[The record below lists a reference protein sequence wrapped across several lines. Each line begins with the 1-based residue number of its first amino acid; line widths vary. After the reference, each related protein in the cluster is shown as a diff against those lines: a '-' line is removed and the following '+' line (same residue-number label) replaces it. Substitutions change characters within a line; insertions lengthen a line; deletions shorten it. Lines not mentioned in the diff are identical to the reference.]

1 MYGHVFAASGG
12 AGPRPAAASQAA
24 CARRAEGPPQR
35 RALPHIALEYVA
47 GFPKRSTKMFRRILT
62 LAILAL
68 LADPAVRA
76 FAEDLGP
83 AEKLLPEVK
92 KLVDVFAAMES
103 EAADP
108 VDPDTALY
116 QGAIPGMLRTLDPH
130 SSFFDPGQF
139 QQLQQMERSEQK
151 GFGSIVS
158 VLPGR
163 VIVLQTLP
171 GTPSAKAGLSAGDE
185 IVGINNIPI
194 ARLEFEQLVQLLME
208 ARQHEVLLD
217 VARPGAAR
225 LERIVMSPELVES
238 PSVDRAFTVA
248 PGIGYLRVTGFEEA
262 TGKLI
267 QESIEKLGGA
277 ALQGLVLDL
286 RNNPGGAVQSALETA
301 SLFLKP
307 DQVVFSIRGRGA
319 EPQDVR
325 VPKLAHSYEFP
336 IAVLVNEKT
345 ASASEILSGALQDH
359 DRAIILG
366 EPSYGK
372 GLVQQVYTLSGGSGL
387 ALTTAFYF
395 TPSGRSIQKPLGGGG
410 QLGESIVTARG
421 PFKTDAGREVPGG
434 GGIQPDQTIL
444 PPAPTR
450 LKVALDASGV
460 LTSFAGEYLRAH
472 DISADFEI
480 TPELLDDF
488 KLYCSQHSIQPS
500 VGEWSVERE
509 WVQSRLKQEV
519 VSLKFGVAKGDEI
532 ELRRDPVVQGAIT
545 ALGSRR

>member
-1 MYGHVFAASGG
+1 
-12 AGPRPAAASQAA
+12 
-24 CARRAEGPPQR
+24 
-35 RALPHIALEYVA
+35 
-47 GFPKRSTKMFRRILT
+47 MFRRILT

-68 LADPAVRA
+68 LAYGAVRA
-76 FAEDLGP
+76 FADDLSP

-92 KLVDVFAAMES
+92 KLVDVFAVMES
-103 EAADP
+103 EAAEA

-185 IVGINNIPI
+185 IVGINNVPV
-194 ARLEFEQLVQLLME
+194 ARLEFEQLVELLMQ
-208 ARQHEVLLD
+208 ARQHEVSLD

-307 DQVVFSIRGRGA
+307 DQVVFSIRGRGTEA
-319 EPQDVR
+319 QEVR
-325 VPKLAHSYEFP
+325 VPKLAHPYDFP

-359 DRAIILG
+359 ERAVILG

-387 ALTTAFYF
+387 ALTIAFYF

-450 LKVALDASGV
+450 LRAALDASGV

-472 DISADFEI
+472 DVSPDFDI
-480 TPELLDDF
+480 TPDLLDDF

-509 WVQSRLKQEV
+509 WVQSRLKQEL

-532 ELRRDPVVQGAIT
+532 ELRRDPVVQAAI
-545 ALGSRR
+545 AVLQARRQRN